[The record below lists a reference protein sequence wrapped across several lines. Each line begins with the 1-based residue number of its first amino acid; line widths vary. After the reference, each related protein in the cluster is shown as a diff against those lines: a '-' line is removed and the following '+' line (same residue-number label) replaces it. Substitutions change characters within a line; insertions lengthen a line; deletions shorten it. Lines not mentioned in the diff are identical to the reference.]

1 MYHTIDS
8 VHIGRQIAIVKLWIE
23 NEFGQSLDS
32 VWRIRGEISVERVK
46 YGVEDREDLGRQRAG
61 RNG

>member
-1 MYHTIDS
+1 MQ
-8 VHIGRQIAIVKLWIE
+8 IGRQIAIVKLWVE

-32 VWRIRGEISVERVK
+32 VWRIRGEVSVERVK